1 MFKTSRLYK
10 NIFSVKVT
18 SIEFFNCF
26 YTFTNARGNTSFTI
40 TDLGTDVNSPTN
52 GVVATIT
59 IPEGNYVIADPDTST
74 ATNNLLTV
82 LNGLMTQ
89 AGFSNIK
96 AGLNSVTNLVT
107 FLSGTGGHDF
117 KITFPITT
125 DCAYGNGIGYN
136 LGFTGLTYTSG
147 FSGGFGLK
155 IIADTF
161 PDAVQDTY
169 IYLVLNDWAIIN
181 HQNAD
186 QTEFG
191 AFMKIPMTSVKNT
204 IQHITNT
211 SNTTSNEYFF
221 HQPSNFQ
228 SVIVQM
234 KDSFNKT
241 LDMRNSTF
249 SLTLE
254 IQEVLQ
260 SEIYE
265 KMLELQ

>member
-1 MFKTSRLYK
+1 M
-10 NIFSVKVT
+10 
-18 SIEFFNCF
+18 
-26 YTFTNARGNTSFTI
+26 
-40 TDLGTDVNSPTN
+40 
-52 GVVATIT
+52 
-59 IPEGNYVIADPDTST
+59 
-74 ATNNLLTV
+74 
-82 LNGLMTQ
+82 
-89 AGFSNIK
+89 GFSN
-96 AGLNSVTNLVT
+96 
-107 FLSGTGGHDF
+107 
-117 KITFPITT
+117 
-125 DCAYGNGIGYN
+125 
-136 LGFTGLTYTSG
+136 LTYTSG
-147 FSGGFGLK
+147 FGTGGFGLK
-155 IIADTF
+155 IIGDSF
-161 PDAVQDTY
+161 PDAIQDTY
-169 IYLVLNDWAIIN
+169 IYLVLNDWTIIN

-191 AFMKIPMTSVKNT
+191 AFMKIPLNSAKNS
-204 IQHITNT
+204 IQNITNT